1 MTPAPAPRDRMSV
14 VIVGHV
20 DHGKS
25 TLIGRLFHDAGSLPE
40 GRHEAIREMCARR
53 GMPFEWAFLT
63 DALQGE
69 RDQGVTIDA
78 AHIWFSTAR
87 RDYRLID
94 APGHREFLRNAIAGA
109 AQADAAILIVDA
121 AEGVCEQSRR
131 HCYLLRMLGIRQIV
145 AAVNKIDRAGYDRAA
160 IAGVERDIRAYLRA
174 IGIEPRRVVPI
185 SARGGDNV
193 AARSPR
199 TPWYDGPT
207 ILEALDLFEPA
218 PAETELPLRL
228 PVQDVYKFDDR
239 RIVVGRI
246 LTGALHRGDAVLFSP
261 SNETARV
268 KRFESWPGPAPVSA
282 RAGESV
288 GLTLDRPVFVERG
301 ETISHA
307 GRPPLESDVFR
318 ARLFWLHETPLAA
331 GARYVMRANERETG
345 VAVQKIEK
353 IIDPDDL
360 SARPARA
367 VERNAVA
374 EAVLRADRMI
384 AFDPHDENPRA
395 GRFVLVAGH
404 RIAGGGVMSLE
415 GYADQRP
422 LLGIAAPNLSP
433 EAPAV
438 TAAERARRNG
448 HRGGVVWLT
457 GLSGAGKS
465 TLARAAEAAL
475 FARGYRTYVLDGD
488 NVRAGLNANLGFSPR
503 DRAEN
508 IRRIGE
514 AAALFA
520 DAGILVLAAFISPYR
535 SDRARARRA
544 AERLLGPGAFHE
556 VHVRADLATCEARDP
571 KGLYKRAR
579 AGEIPDFT
587 GLDAPYEE
595 PEAPDLAVDTRDT
608 PIADSTEAVVRH
620 VLRAFSAPP

>member
-1 MTPAPAPRDRMSV
+1 MIPAPAPRERMPI

-25 TLIGRLFHDAGSLPE
+25 TLVGRLFHDAGRLPE
-40 GRHEAIREMCARR
+40 GRYEAIREMCARR

-69 RDQGVTIDA
+69 RDQGVTIDT

-87 RDYRLID
+87 RDYRIID
-94 APGHREFLRNAIAGA
+94 APGHREFLRNTIAGA
-109 AQADAAILIVDA
+109 AQADAAILLVDA
-121 AEGVCEQSRR
+121 AEGVREQSRR
-131 HCYLLRMLGIRQIV
+131 HCYLLRMLGIRQIAV
-145 AAVNKIDRAGYDRAA
+145 AINKIDRAGFDRAA
-160 IAGVERDIRAYLRA
+160 IAGVERAARAYLRA
-174 IGIEPRRVVPI
+174 LGMEPRCVVPV

-207 ILEALDLFEPA
+207 ILEALDLFAPA
-218 PAETELPLRL
+218 PPDAELPLRL

-239 RIVVGRI
+239 RIIVGRI
-246 LTGALHRGDAVLFSP
+246 ETGALRRGDAVLFSP
-261 SNETARV
+261 SHETARV
-268 KRFESWPGPAPVSA
+268 KSLENWPGPAPVTA
-282 RAGESV
+282 RAGESI

-301 ETISHA
+301 ETIGHP

-318 ARLFWLHETPLAA
+318 ARLFWLHETTLAA
-331 GARYVMRANERETG
+331 GARYVMRANRRETG
-345 VAVQKIEK
+345 VVVQSIEK
-353 IIDPDDL
+353 VIDPGDL
-360 SARPARA
+360 GERPGRA
-367 VERNAVA
+367 VERNAIA
-374 EAVLRADRMI
+374 EVVLRADRMI
-384 AFDPHDENPRA
+384 AFDPHNENPRT
-395 GRFVLVAGH
+395 GRFVLVSGY
-404 RIAGGGVMSLE
+404 RIAGGGLMSLE
-415 GYADQRP
+415 GYADQHP
-422 LLGIAAPNLSP
+422 LVGVKAANLSR

-438 TAAERARRNG
+438 SAAERARRNG

-488 NVRAGLNANLGFSPR
+488 NVRAGLNANLGFSPD

-508 IRRIGE
+508 IRRVGE

-520 DAGILVLAAFISPYR
+520 DAGILVLTAFISPYR

-544 AERLLGPGAFHE
+544 AERLLGPGAFQE
-556 VHVRADLATCEARDP
+556 VHVSADLATCEARDP

-587 GLDAPYEE
+587 GVGAPYEE
-595 PEAPDLAVDTRDT
+595 PEAPDLVVDTRDSA
-608 PIADSTEAVVRH
+608 IADSAEAVVRH
-620 VLRAFSAPP
+620 VLRACSALP